1 MVERL
6 LPQWFEPDRWV
17 PPPGTIEVRRVA
29 RFMRRHDLTDYQS
42 FLDRAV
48 ADPEWFYRSAFED
61 LGLEWPVPYHT
72 IYDDREGIPS
82 TRWFVGGRTNF
93 AYLAV
98 ERWRTAGH
106 KDRVALVWEGDDGIS
121 LQLTY
126 EQLGQLVE
134 RASAGLRA
142 LGVEKGD
149 VVALYVPM
157 IPEAAIALLAIAR
170 IGAIAAPAFSGY
182 AADAL
187 AERLNIARAKVLITA
202 DGAMRHGVKIDLK
215 AHADKAVKTV
225 LSIERVV
232 VIARLR
238 QAVPMNPGRDLS
250 WNVLLDYGRDEPC
263 EMFDADT
270 PWLLAFTSGSSGRP
284 KGAVHTH
291 GGLAYRVA
299 IELAYNFDMNADDRL
314 LWITDMGWIMGPLTI
329 AGVLSLGASLV
340 MFEGSPDFPA
350 PDRLWQV
357 VDLYQITHL
366 GFSPTLVRVLSDYGL
381 EWVDR
386 HELNSLRILGSTGE
400 PWTAS
405 SWRWLHRYVGRG
417 EIPIINWSGG
427 TEIGCGILA
436 GSPVVPV
443 KECRF
448 AGSAP
453 GIAVNVYDTEG
464 NPLVGEVGELVV
476 TRPWPSMTRG
486 LWMEPERY
494 LETYWSH
501 WPRVW
506 FHGDRAIHHEDGS
519 WELLGRSDDVL
530 KVAGRRLGP
539 VEVESVATD
548 GSEVIMA
555 AAVGIP
561 DPVRGEAVALV
572 IVPSLDAK
580 KGNPDTLAYSIADRI
595 ARALGKPFRPA
606 VVLIVDDL
614 PLSRS
619 GKVHRRAVRAW
630 LTGTDPG
637 DLSTVSNLEAREAII
652 AAKEHLREYYKQ
664 TRKPNAT
671 NPDAASTRTIENP
684 E

>member
-1 MVERL
+1 MVERP

-17 PPPGTIEVRRVA
+17 PPPSTVEVRRVA
-29 RFMRRHDLTDYQS
+29 RFMRIHGLPDYQS
-42 FLDRAV
+42 FLDRSV
-48 ADPEWFYRSAFED
+48 ADPAWFYQSSFQD
-61 LGLEWPVPYHT
+61 LGLEWSVPYHT
-72 IYDDREGIPS
+72 IYDDHEGVPS
-82 TRWFVGGRTNF
+82 THWFVGGRTNF
-93 AYLAV
+93 AHLAV
-98 ERWRTAGH
+98 ERWRTAWH
-106 KDRVALVWEGDDGIS
+106 KDRVALVWESDDGIS

-142 LGVEKGD
+142 LGVRKGD

-202 DGAMRHGVKIDLK
+202 DGAIRHGVKIALK
-215 AHADKAVKTV
+215 AHADEAVKAAPSV
-225 LSIERVV
+225 ERVV
-232 VIARLR
+232 IIARLR
-238 QAVPMNPGRDLS
+238 QVVPMNPGRDLS
-250 WNVLLDYGRDEPC
+250 WNALLDYGRDQPC

-357 VDLYQITHL
+357 VDRYRLTHL
-366 GFSPTLVRVLSDYGL
+366 GFSPTLVRVLSDYGP
-381 EWVDR
+381 EWVNR

-400 PWTAS
+400 PWTTS

-417 EIPIINWSGG
+417 KIPIINWSGG

-436 GSPVVPV
+436 GSPVVPM

-448 AGSAP
+448 AGPAP
-453 GIAVNVYDTEG
+453 GIAVNVYDAEG
-464 NPLVGEVGELVV
+464 NPLVGEVGELVI

-486 LWMEPERY
+486 LWMESERY
-494 LETYWSH
+494 LETYWSR
-501 WPRVW
+501 WPGVW
-506 FHGDRAIHHEDGS
+506 FHGDRAIHYEDGS

-539 VEVESVATD
+539 VEVESAAIN
-548 GSEVIMA
+548 GGEVMMA

-561 DPVRGEAVALV
+561 DPVRGEVVALV
-572 IVPSLDAK
+572 IVPSLEAK
-580 KGNPDTLAYSIADRI
+580 KGNPDALAGSIADRV

-606 VVLIVDDL
+606 VVLVVDEL

-630 LTGTDPG
+630 LIGIDPG
-637 DLSTVSNLEAREAII
+637 DLSTVSNLESREAII
-652 AAKEHLREYYKQ
+652 AAKEHLGAYYKQ
-664 TRKPNAT
+664 TRKPNAA
-671 NPDAASTRTIENP
+671 NPDAESTRTIENR

>member
-1 MVERL
+1 
-6 LPQWFEPDRWV
+6 
-17 PPPGTIEVRRVA
+17 
-29 RFMRRHDLTDYQS
+29 MRIHGLTDYQS

-48 ADPEWFYRSAFED
+48 ADPAWFYQAAFED

-72 IYDDREGIPS
+72 IYDDREGVPS
-82 TRWFVGGRTNF
+82 TRWFIGGRTNF
-93 AYLAV
+93 AYQAV

-157 IPEAAIALLAIAR
+157 IPEAAISLLAIAR

-187 AERLNIARAKVLITA
+187 AERLNIAGAKVLITA

-215 AHADKAVKTV
+215 AYADAAVEMAP
-225 LSIERVV
+225 SIERVII
-232 VIARLR
+232 IARLR

-250 WNVLLDYGRDEPC
+250 WNALLDYGRDQPC

-357 VDLYQITHL
+357 VDRYQITHL
-366 GFSPTLVRVLSDYGL
+366 GFSPTLVRVLSDYGV

-417 EIPIINWSGG
+417 KVPIINWSGG

-436 GSPVVPV
+436 GSPVVPM

-448 AGSAP
+448 AGPAP
-453 GIAVNVYDTEG
+453 GIAADVYDAEG

-476 TRPWPSMTRG
+476 THPWPSMTRG

-494 LETYWSH
+494 LETYWSR
-501 WPRVW
+501 WLGVW
-506 FHGDRAIHHEDGS
+506 FHGDRATRYEDGS

-548 GSEVIMA
+548 SDEIMMA

-580 KGNPDTLAYSIADRI
+580 NVKTNALAHSIADRVT
-595 ARALGKPFRPA
+595 RVLGKPFRPA
-606 VVLIVDDL
+606 VVLVVDDL

-637 DLSTVSNLEAREAII
+637 DLSTVSNLESREAII
-652 AAKEHLREYYKQ
+652 AAKEHLGEYYKQ